1 MFTFIMDP
9 KQRDDAKPKR
19 KYIKKLFKPYKQI
32 VPKEPKER
40 AFIVKFT
47 LF

>member
-1 MFTFIMDP
+1 MDP
-9 KQRDDAKPKR
+9 KQRGDVKPKR
-19 KYIKKLFKPYKQI
+19 KYIKKSIKPFKQI

-40 AFIVKFT
+40 SFIVKFT

>member
-1 MFTFIMDP
+1 MDS
-9 KQRDDAKPKR
+9 QVAVRPKR
-19 KYIKKLFKPYKQI
+19 KYIKKLHKPHKQI
-32 VPKEPKER
+32 IPKEPKER

>member
-1 MFTFIMDP
+1 MDP

-19 KYIKKLFKPYKQI
+19 KYIKKVIKPYKQI

-40 AFIVKFT
+40 SFIVTFKIF
-47 LF
+47 

>member
-1 MFTFIMDP
+1 MDP

-19 KYIKKLFKPYKQI
+19 KYIKKIHKAFKQI

>member
-1 MFTFIMDP
+1 MDP
-9 KQRDDAKPKR
+9 KQRDDKPKR
-19 KYIKKLFKPYKQI
+19 KYVKKIIKPYKQI
-32 VPKEPKER
+32 IPKEPKER

>member
-1 MFTFIMDP
+1 MDP

-19 KYIKKLFKPYKQI
+19 KYVKKVIKPYKQI

-40 AFIVKFT
+40 SFIVTFKIF
-47 LF
+47 